1 MTNKLYRIVAS
12 CDPYNARF
20 HYRDQEVIRYDMAT
34 PIEWVHDDN
43 YGYGY
48 TLEEAFDILDGYAC
62 DLGDNVCYE
71 DDASIEDLRAQF
83 LEDTGEELDTSWFKG
98 SGWYEDNCQVY
109 AHGDMFLR
117 DDTMTYSVEPII

>member
-1 MTNKLYRIVAS
+1 MTNKIYRIVAS
-12 CDPYNARF
+12 CDPYNSRF
-20 HYRDQEVIRYDMAT
+20 HYNGQEVLRYDMAT

-48 TLEEAFDILDGYAC
+48 TLEEAFDILDGFA
-62 DLGDNVCYE
+62 DNLGDNVSYE

-83 LEDTGEELDTSWFKG
+83 LEDTGEELDTSWYKG
-98 SGWYEDNCQVY
+98 PGWYEENYRVY